1 VSTPWILVRR
11 HLVTHWVRTLLTG
24 SGMVVALYLYCLLS
38 SLVTTLH
45 AVVDQAASNRL
56 VTQSAVSL
64 FVQLPLDYQP
74 KIDNVP
80 GVEASSKFQ
89 WFGGVYQDPDDFL
102 AQFGVD
108 HEIFFD
114 MYRKELE
121 IVEGPGGVTGPA
133 AREAVLDAL
142 AAERRGIVIGTGL
155 VREYGWKVGDTV
167 PLLGTIWTHSDG
179 SAWEFLVVGIY
190 SPLKSNVDDRTTW
203 FRYDYLK
210 ESIQGG
216 GVHGPPISS
225 GVYMVNVAD
234 GHDVAQVIADIDALF
249 ANGPQVTRTT
259 TEAAFQATF
268 VAMMGN
274 VPLFVG
280 TIGGAVAFA
289 VFFSV
294 INTMLMSARQR
305 THETGILKALG
316 FRDAALGR
324 LMLGE
329 SLALSLLG
337 GGLGVGLALATQE
350 PLRQMLGKW
359 WPQYAVAAETAWA
372 GLSISLAIGIVAG
385 VAPAILAAR
394 TRPCDA
400 LRSEG

>member
-1 VSTPWILVRR
+1 MTPWILVRR

-24 SGMVVALYLYCLLS
+24 AAMVVALYLYCLLI
-38 SLVTTLH
+38 SLVTTLD
-45 AVVDQAASNRL
+45 AVVTESASDRL

-74 KIDNVP
+74 KIAALP
-80 GVEASSKFQ
+80 GVEEATKFQ
-89 WFGGVYQDPDDFL
+89 WFGGQYQDPGNFL

-108 HEIFFD
+108 HEVFFD
-114 MYRKELE
+114 MYRKEIE
-121 IVEGPGGVTGPA
+121 IVEGPGGVTGPD
-133 AREAVLDAL
+133 ARRAVLEAL
-142 AAERRGIVIGTGL
+142 RGERRGMVIGRGL
-155 VREYGWKVGDTV
+155 ERDFGWHVGDTI
-167 PLLGTIWTHSDG
+167 PLIGTIWRHDDG
-179 SAWEFLVVGIY
+179 RAWEFLVVGIY
-190 SPLKSNVDDRTTW
+190 EPLKSNMDDRTMW
-203 FRYDYLK
+203 FRFDYL
-210 ESIQGG
+210 EEAIRAG
-216 GVHGPPISS
+216 GVSGPPVSS

-234 GHDVAQVIADIDALF
+234 GHDPSQVIADIDALF
-249 ANGPQVTRTT
+249 ANGPQVTMTT

-305 THETGILKALG
+305 THEIGILKALG
-316 FRDAALGR
+316 FRDGALAR

-329 SLALSLLG
+329 SLALALLG
-337 GGLGVGLALATQE
+337 GTLGVGLALATQE
-350 PLRQMLGKW
+350 PLRRMLGPY
-359 WPQYAVAAETAWA
+359 WPQFAVEPGTALA
-372 GLSISLAIGIVAG
+372 GLAISLAIGLVAG
-385 VAPAILAAR
+385 IAPALVAAR
-394 TRPCDA
+394 MRPSDA